1 MGVISYEGEQTFV
14 DYYFRHIYC
23 ACDANDNEKVNQNN
37 NSEENSHLEE
47 ITFVGES
54 DNWKVDLQFV
64 HKDKQEEREFKL
76 TYKGEDV
83 DSVEEIN
90 YEVQGSGRFDH
101 KGAQL
106 NDEGYVT
113 DSGFCEGCAFEK
125 EETEIDVTVEWNG
138 KSESFRLDVK

>member
-1 MGVISYEGEQTFV
+1 MKMNKPLLIIIFAIFIV
-14 DYYFRHIYC
+14 

-37 NSEENSHLEE
+37 NSEENSNLEE

-101 KGAQL
+101 NGAQL

-113 DSGFCEGCAFEK
+113 DSGFRSEERRVGK
-125 EETEIDVTVEWNG
+125 EC
-138 KSESFRLDVK
+138 RLCWWRWRELERR